1 MKPLFY
7 LFIAACMVVLA
18 CMVLS
23 VRIGEYATSTSPGL
37 YWTFFIAL
45 LIVEIIGVYALRA
58 KVLLRKNVFFND

>member
-7 LFIAACMVVLA
+7 LFIAACMVVLG

-45 LIVEIIGVYALRA
+45 LVAEIIGVYALRC